1 MKFRNSRMEIIVR
14 SIAGFQ
20 VSFFLDLI
28 LPETLCT
35 ISITYY
41 NYFAQR
47 VSDRYIQYLPARRP
61 DLTSCLSLSDFRL
74 DVYLYIVHFVF
85 ELYLYLPIYHIF
97 IYIHYII

>member
-1 MKFRNSRMEIIVR
+1 MKFRNNRMEIIVK

-35 ISITYY
+35 MSITYY

-47 VSDRYIQYLPARRP
+47 VSDRYIQYLLARRP

-74 DVYLYIVHFVF
+74 DVYCTFCILTIPIFTN
-85 ELYLYLPIYHIF
+85 LP
-97 IYIHYII
+97 YIHLYSLYYIP